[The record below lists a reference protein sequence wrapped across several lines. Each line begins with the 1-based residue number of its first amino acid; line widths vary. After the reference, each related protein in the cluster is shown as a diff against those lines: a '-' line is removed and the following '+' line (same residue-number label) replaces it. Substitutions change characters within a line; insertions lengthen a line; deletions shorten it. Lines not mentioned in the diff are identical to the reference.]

1 MKIFRSFSG
10 ILVTGAIVI
19 HLILTAI
26 LFSNI
31 LKFVENSYREQFIEN
46 ARSTSNMLVNQSINY
61 LKKEDKDIEDFLDE
75 LLLSGNLN
83 YAEITLDDGTVYSP
97 KEMSNDGIVFKED
110 FFFAQNNDSTYFIS
124 ASIDDYTTNKNG
136 KVRFGF
142 DESLI
147 QENIDTAYI
156 RGIYLA
162 VGYVVLVVILIVLF
176 VPKFTY
182 SLRLLKNAAHNIAD
196 GNSDESLNISTRIDE
211 FNSVFTSLE
220 KMRLTLVN
228 KKKQVEK
235 SEVYLRKIM
244 DRMADAMII
253 MNKDMIIQSLNVAAE
268 KCFGYQSQELEGK
281 AFNTL
286 LSPCEPGKSCTNC
299 EKLDNTAH
307 VPGNDNS
314 SIECMG
320 QRKNG
325 LTFPVELYYSNFNY
339 DNEKTI
345 ICNAHDLTDHK
356 SEQDKLSKALA
367 GAEAA
372 NNSKSVF
379 LSSMSHE
386 LRTPLNAIIGYSEI
400 LLEDA
405 QDNKDEMT
413 SNDLKKIRN
422 SGTHLL
428 SLINNILDL
437 SKIEAGKMEL
447 DIHEFN
453 LSKMI
458 EDVLSTTQPLV
469 DKTGNK
475 MVLNFNHKV
484 EEIIADATKVKQV
497 LINIIGNAAK
507 FTKDGYITLS
517 IKTMD
522 INMEPHILFEVTDTG
537 IGILAE
543 DIEHLFQEFSQANA
557 QVTTKFGGTGLGL
570 TISRKFCRMMRG
582 DITVQSEFGK
592 GSTFVI
598 TLPLDVNHPV

>member
-31 LKFVENSYREQFIEN
+31 LKYVENTYHQQFVEN
-46 ARSTSNMLVNQSINY
+46 ARSTSNMLVNQAINY
-61 LKKEDKDIEDFLDE
+61 LQKDNADIENFLDE
-75 LLLSGNLN
+75 LLLSGNLS
-83 YAEITLDDGTVYSP
+83 YAEIILDNGIVYSP
-97 KEMSNDGIVFKED
+97 NEMSNDGVAFKED
-110 FFFAQNNDSTYFIS
+110 FYFAQNNDSTYFIS
-124 ASIDDYTTNKNG
+124 AQIDEYSTNKKG
-136 KVRFGF
+136 KIRFGF
-142 DESLI
+142 DETLI
-147 QENIDTAYI
+147 QESIDTAYT

-162 VGYVVLVVILIVLF
+162 LGYVVLVVFLIVIF
-176 VPKFTY
+176 VPKLTS
-182 SLRLLKNAAHNIAD
+182 SLRLLKIAAHNISD
-196 GNSDESLNISTRIDE
+196 GKSDESLKIDTRIDE
-211 FNSVFTSLE
+211 FKSVFTSLE
-220 KMRLTLVN
+220 KMRLALVN
-228 KKKQVEK
+228 KNKQVEK
-235 SEVYLRKIM
+235 SEIYLRKIM

-253 MNKDMIIQSLNVAAE
+253 MDDDMIIHSLNAAAE

-281 AFNTL
+281 KFNSL
-286 LSPCEPGKSCTNC
+286 LAPCKPGASCTNC
-299 EKLDNTAH
+299 ERLDDTAH
-307 VPGNDNS
+307 MSVNDNA
-314 SIECMG
+314 SIECIG

-325 LTFPVELYYSNFNY
+325 QSFPVELYYSNFHY

-345 ICNAHDLTDHK
+345 ICNAHDLTEHK
-356 SEQDKLSKALA
+356 NEQDKLAKALA

-405 QDNKDEMT
+405 QDDETT
-413 SNDLKKIRN
+413 SNDLHKIRS

-453 LSKMI
+453 LSKII
-458 EDVLSTTQPLV
+458 EEVLSTTQPLV

-475 MVLNFNHKV
+475 LVLNFNHKV
-484 EEIIADATKVKQV
+484 ENIIADATKVKQV

-522 INMEPHILFEVTDTG
+522 INKEPHILFEVEDTG
-537 IGILAE
+537 IGIVEE
-543 DIEHLFQEFSQANA
+543 DIDHLFQEFSQANA

-582 DITVQSEFGK
+582 DITVKSEFGK
-592 GSTFVI
+592 GTTFFI
-598 TLPLDVNHPV
+598 TLPLDVNRPV